1 MIQDLYLLGQKS
13 NFLDEDLPA
22 FNKLSL
28 LEKLPLDSFEN
39 FLFTARFVPFTF
51 LKILL
56 DVYPDKDFI
65 LTYNKLVYL
74 DYVNGDDDT
83 EEISLGDCLYPVK
96 LSSDSLVEL
105 LFSELGFSALDT
117 RPPFINPKLLINSK
131 GVVSYPLKGAHLDM
145 GGNINSDERI
155 IMATDSSVI
164 LTKNA
169 IYCRPEQKDELNA
182 ILAFMIKEWQRFL
195 REDVDVS
202 VNHEKYISILMRLF
216 SGRVRIR
223 TLSCQ

>member
-1 MIQDLYLLGQKS
+1 MIQNLYLLGQKT
-13 NFLDEDLPA
+13 NFIDEDLPA

-28 LEKLPLDSFEN
+28 LEKLPIDSFEN

-51 LKILL
+51 LKVIL
-56 DVYPDKDFI
+56 DVYSDKKFV
-65 LTYNKLVYL
+65 LAYNKLVYL
-74 DYVNGDDDT
+74 DYVYGEDDT
-83 EEISLGDCLYPVK
+83 EEIPLGDCLYPVK

-117 RPPFINPKLLINSK
+117 NPPFINPKSLINEK
-131 GVVSYPLKGAHLDM
+131 GIISYPKNSILDM
-145 GGNINSDERI
+145 GGNITYDERV

-169 IYCRPEQKDELNA
+169 IYCRSEQKDKIND

-202 VNHEKYISILMRLF
+202 VSHEKYISILMRLF
-216 SGRVRIR
+216 SGKVRIR
-223 TLSCQ
+223 TLPRH

>member
-13 NFLDEDLPA
+13 NLIDEDLPA
-22 FNKLSL
+22 FKKLSL

-51 LKILL
+51 LKVIL
-56 DVYPDKDFI
+56 DVYPDKEFI
-65 LTYNKLVYL
+65 LAYNKVVYL
-74 DYVNGDDDT
+74 EYVNGSDDT
-83 EEISLGDCLYPVK
+83 EEISFGDCLYPIK

-105 LFSELGFSALDT
+105 IFSELGFSALDT

-131 GVVSYPLKGAHLDM
+131 GVVSYSDTSNYLMD
-145 GGNINSDERI
+145 GNINSDERI

-169 IYCRPEQKDELNA
+169 IYCMPEQKEKVNA
-182 ILAFMIKEWQRFL
+182 ILAFMIKEWKRFL

-202 VNHEKYISILMRLF
+202 VSHEKYISILMRLF

-223 TLSCQ
+223 SISC